1 MRKPSENYREIVI
14 ARNGGESEES
24 PEKKSSKSPKGMN
37 KAIHPP
43 IETHWHLPQEKK
55 PCSSP
60 SSGFKSILKY
70 PLKVRD
76 SVKKIKRSRSMQ
88 LVLEGV
94 HDPKDEQIVESFRE
108 LLFLEG
114 GVLAQNYDYHTLL
127 RFLRMTD
134 FDLLKAKTM
143 LSNYLQWRQDFGV
156 DTIQKEFKFDELAE
170 VKKRYPHGFH
180 GVDKYGRPVYIERI
194 GMVDMNEL
202 LQITTIERLVKNHIA
217 EQEKTLSLRFPTC
230 SIAAKKHIAS
240 TTSILD
246 VKGVGMSNFSKPAR
260 HLFMEVLKI
269 DSNYYPETLN
279 KLFIIN
285 AGSGFRM
292 LWKVVKAFLEARTL
306 AKIQVLG
313 NNYFCNLIEVI
324 DPNNL
329 PSFLGGNCTCAD
341 YGGCLLS
348 DKGPWN
354 NPEIIEMLQALS
366 ATEEISNEGNGDL
379 TSEDALQEDVGSAKS
394 KEDSRH
400 GETLMINEHA
410 SQKILALQAAISDTK
425 TKLKAL
431 EAALED
437 IKTVLEGLTQHVKEL
452 KT

>member
-24 PEKKSSKSPKGMN
+24 PEKKSSKPPKGMN

-43 IETHWHLPQEKK
+43 IETHWLLPQEKK

-60 SSGFKSILKY
+60 SAGFKSILKY
-70 PLKVRD
+70 PLKVMD
-76 SVKKIKRSRSMQ
+76 SMKKIKKSRSMQ
-88 LVLEGV
+88 LILEGV

-108 LLFLEG
+108 FLFLEG

-170 VKKRYPHGFH
+170 VKKRYPCGFH

-217 EQEKTLSLRFPTC
+217 EQEKTLSLRFPAC

-260 HLFMEVLKI
+260 YLFMEVLKI
-269 DSNYYPETLN
+269 DTNYYPETLN

-292 LWKVVKAFLEARTL
+292 LWKVVKAFIEARTL

-366 ATEEISNEGNGDL
+366 ATEEVSNEGNGDL
-379 TSEDALQEDVGSAKS
+379 TSEGALQEDVGSAKS

-437 IKTVLEGLTQHVKEL
+437 TKTVLEGLTQHVKEL